1 MGVDDTKGENNDI
14 QICNL
19 AADSQSINGMSFLL
33 DHIDLMQEKTGIR
46 RWVAE

>member
-19 AADSQSINGMSFLL
+19 AADSQLIDGLGFLL
-33 DHIDLMQEKTGIR
+33 DHIGLMQEETGIR
-46 RWVAE
+46 R